1 ETLSFDPKEPH
12 RDPVRF
18 FFSMP
23 HPMSELVQ
31 KILFWYENN
40 KRTLPWR
47 DTGDPYKVLLSE
59 VMLQQTRI
67 EAVKKYFLNFI
78 RVLPDIKALAECDE
92 ETLLKLWEGL
102 GYYSR
107 ARNLK
112 KAAEKILEKGFFP
125 ETQEEL
131 SALPGIGRYTAGA
144 ISSIAFGRKACAVD
158 GNVLR
163 VLSRYRGKDVTK
175 EEAEEFLLKHFPAEG
190 RQASNYTQAW
200 MELGETLCLPK
211 GETLCSVCP
220 LKNTCIAK
228 KKGIVE
234 LLPSPKE
241 KKPRK
246 TELLTVLLLEHDQH
260 FGIRKR
266 PAKGLLA
273 SLWEFP
279 SLEGFLTEE
288 EVKKSPF
295 LPREAGIKE
304 IRFLYETSHV
314 FTHVKWE
321 MRCYRLLLRKRFPSL
336 EWVTPEEMGK
346 AYPLPSAFAK
356 MKKSACNPEA
366 ESVY

>member
-1 ETLSFDPKEPH
+1 MSKLSD
-12 RDPVRF
+12 
-18 FFSMP
+18 
-23 HPMSELVQ
+23 EL
-31 KILFWYENN
+31 LFWYENN
-40 KRTLPWR
+40 KRPLPWR

-67 EAVKKYFLNFI
+67 EAVKKHFLEFI
-78 RVLPDIKALAECDE
+78 HVLPNIQALAECGE

-107 ARNLK
+107 AKNLK
-112 KAAEKILEKGFFP
+112 KAAEKIRELGFFP
-125 ETQEEL
+125 ETEEEL
-131 SALPGIGRYTAGA
+131 FSLPGIGSYTAGA
-144 ISSIAFGRKACAVD
+144 VSSIAFGRKACAVD

-175 EEAEEFLLKHFPAEG
+175 EEAEEFLLKHFPGEG
-190 RQASNYTQAW
+190 AQASAYTQAW

-211 GETLCSVCP
+211 GETLCGICP
-220 LKNTCIAK
+220 LKNACIAR

-241 KKPRK
+241 KKARK
-246 TELLTVLLLEHDQH
+246 TVPLTVLLLEHDNR

-288 EVKKSPF
+288 EVKNSPF

-321 MRCYRLLLRKRFPSL
+321 MRCYRLRLKNRFPSL

-346 AYPLPSAFAK
+346 DYSIPSAFAK
-356 MKKSACNPEA
+356 MKNSACNPEA